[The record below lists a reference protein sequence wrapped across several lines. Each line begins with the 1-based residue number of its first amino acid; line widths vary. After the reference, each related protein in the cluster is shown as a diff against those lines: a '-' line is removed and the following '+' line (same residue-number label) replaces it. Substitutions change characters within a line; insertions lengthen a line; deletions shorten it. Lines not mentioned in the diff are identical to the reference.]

1 MLLTN
6 IFLVEYHSSKYKQLS
21 NTSLPFSDNNSEFGK
36 ADSLR
41 TDYILLKQSSTK
53 FMFSYFRNKGG
64 LWETNVTSWGNV
76 FGWYQQW
83 YHSNRY
89 QVQYLLTRPFLSQPV
104 ALCQHTEET
113 HQPLLKVLC
122 NCTLHA
128 EMIMGLTMHMMMQI
142 TQAQN
147 RLQSLY
153 LSQEHHFST
162 PLAYPLPI
170 MSLLY
175 CDMLYSNH
183 PQLYLF
189 YPKLQTMVRGVVR
202 CIGLYVRGFNSAQ
215 NVFGCRDHIHE
226 LF

>member
-1 MLLTN
+1 MS
-6 IFLVEYHSSKYKQLS
+6 H
-21 NTSLPFSDNNSEFGK
+21 
-36 ADSLR
+36 
-41 TDYILLKQSSTK
+41 
-53 FMFSYFRNKGG
+53 
-64 LWETNVTSWGNV
+64 V

-89 QVQYLLTRPFLSQPV
+89 QAQYLLTRPFLSQPV

-189 YPKLQTMVRGVVR
+189 YPKLQTMVRGSLGVSAFMSGGSTRPKMSLAVE
-202 CIGLYVRGFNSAQ
+202 ITYMSFFSQSLYILLSPPM
-215 NVFGCRDHIHE
+215 
-226 LF
+226 